1 MPPVPALPLP
11 RPRFASAGR
20 LVALAT
26 ALVVLGVC
34 APVTWN
40 TLAVPVGR
48 PSPVADLA
56 ATGLGGWYAIGTRAV
71 LLAAALVSVLAVGL
85 LLARDPPPGLPY
97 PGAAGTAAAG
107 ALLFS
112 ADLRGQPVDAVL
124 GLAAVALA
132 LAEVLPRAR
141 APEGLA
147 LGAAIAL
154 EPALALFAV
163 LLICRKAHRRALN
176 ALVLAFALNTA
187 AWAARPVQTARGW
200 RQLVDPLLAVGP
212 DNQSAYGLLL
222 RLGLRGP
229 LLAAVFLVAAV
240 LVAALALRRGL
251 AFTADGQHLLAAGTV
266 GCAAVVISPLTG
278 PADFG
283 WLLAAAVG
291 RLGRRPEDR
300 ALWPVVAV
308 TVALLSSSMLDPQ
321 IEPVTTFLLRGAAP
335 LTAALAA
342 ALLPFRRTTDP
353 LWTLHRT
360 PAPTPHHPFGGR
372 RLPLLPAKMRPVS
385 RPNLLME
392 LLFIQVG
399 YGIYTKIRNAAP
411 NRVEAAVDHA
421 RDIYGVE
428 QFLQMDVER
437 AVNGWVLRTHAILDL
452 SLQYYKTFHLIG
464 PLAVLG
470 WLYLR
475 HPRRYRTSRTVLFTA
490 TGLALLGFW
499 GYPLAPPRLTPGL
512 GLRDS
517 PFGAPDSSPL
527 GALTALTNQFAA
539 MPSLHC
545 AWAFW
550 CTAAV
555 IASTRRRWVWAIAV
569 LYPLLTLLVVVATA
583 NHWVLDAVG
592 GVAVVLAGCLFQYV
606 LTGRRLLDRSAALT
620 VRAGAWAGAP
630 RPAGRPDPDTVTGP
644 APPGPAPPGPAPGPG
659 PPAAPSTEPA
669 ERRRE
674 P

>member
-1 MPPVPALPLP
+1 
-11 RPRFASAGR
+11 
-20 LVALAT
+20 
-26 ALVVLGVC
+26 
-34 APVTWN
+34 
-40 TLAVPVGR
+40 
-48 PSPVADLA
+48 
-56 ATGLGGWYAIGTRAV
+56 
-71 LLAAALVSVLAVGL
+71 
-85 LLARDPPPGLPY
+85 
-97 PGAAGTAAAG
+97 
-107 ALLFS
+107 
-112 ADLRGQPVDAVL
+112 
-124 GLAAVALA
+124 
-132 LAEVLPRAR
+132 
-141 APEGLA
+141 
-147 LGAAIAL
+147 
-154 EPALALFAV
+154 
-163 LLICRKAHRRALN
+163 
-176 ALVLAFALNTA
+176 
-187 AWAARPVQTARGW
+187 
-200 RQLVDPLLAVGP
+200 
-212 DNQSAYGLLL
+212 
-222 RLGLRGP
+222 
-229 LLAAVFLVAAV
+229 
-240 LVAALALRRGL
+240 
-251 AFTADGQHLLAAGTV
+251 
-266 GCAAVVISPLTG
+266 
-278 PADFG
+278 
-283 WLLAAAVG
+283 G

-335 LTAALAA
+335 LTAAAAA

-360 PAPTPHHPFGGR
+360 PAPTPHHPFGRR
-372 RLPLLPAKMRPVS
+372 RLPLLPAKLRPVS

-411 NRVEAAVDHA
+411 NRIESAVENA
-421 RDIYGVE
+421 RDIYGAE
-428 QFLQMDVER
+428 RFLRIDVER
-437 AVNGWVLRTHAILDL
+437 AINGWVLHTHGMLDL

-517 PFGAPDSSPL
+517 PYGGPDGSPL

-550 CTAAV
+550 CAAAV
-555 IASTRRRWVWAIAV
+555 IAATRRRWVWAVAV
-569 LYPLLTLLVVVATA
+569 LYPLLTLFVVVGTA
-583 NHWVLDAVG
+583 NHWLLDAAG

-606 LTGRRLLDRSAALT
+606 LTGRRMFDRSAALAARL
-620 VRAGAWAGAP
+620 RAWS
-630 RPAGRPDPDTVTGP
+630 GRPGTDGTPTPGTGTGSAVDRHPAP
-644 APPGPAPPGPAPGPG
+644 APPPP
-659 PPAAPSTEPA
+659 APSTEPA
-669 ERRRE
+669 ERRRD

>member
-11 RPRFASAGR
+11 RPRVPSAAR
-20 LVALAT
+20 LVAAATTLIVLA
-26 ALVVLGVC
+26 VC

-40 TLAVPVGR
+40 TLAEPVGR

-71 LLAAALVSVLAVGL
+71 LLAVALASVLAAGL
-85 LLARDPPPGLPY
+85 LLARDPPPGLPH
-97 PGAAGTAAAG
+97 PGAVGSTAAG
-107 ALLFS
+107 ALLLS

-124 GLAAVALA
+124 GLAAVTLA
-132 LAEVLPRAR
+132 LAEMLPRTR
-141 APEGLA
+141 PPEGLA
-147 LGAAIAL
+147 LGTAIAL

-163 LLICRKAHRRALN
+163 LLVCRRDRRRALN
-176 ALVLAFALNTA
+176 ALVLALALNTA
-187 AWAARPVQTARGW
+187 AWAARPLETARGW
-200 RQLVDPLLAVGP
+200 RQLIDPLLAVGP

-229 LLAAVFLVAAV
+229 LLAAVCLAAAV
-240 LVAALALRRGL
+240 LVGTLAIRRGL
-251 AFTADGQHLLAAGTV
+251 AYTADGQHLLATGVV
-266 GCAAVVISPLTG
+266 GCAAVVVSPLTG
-278 PADFG
+278 PAAFG

-335 LTAALAA
+335 LTAAAAA
-342 ALLPFRRTTDP
+342 ALLSFRSTTDP

-360 PAPTPHHPFGGR
+360 PAPTPHHPFGRR
-372 RLPLLPAKMRPVS
+372 RLPLLPATLRPVS

-411 NRVEAAVDHA
+411 NRIEAAVEHA

-428 QFLQMDVER
+428 RFLRIDVER
-437 AVNGWVLRTHAILDL
+437 AVNGWVLHTRGMLDL

-517 PFGAPDSSPL
+517 PFGGPDGSPL

-550 CTAAV
+550 CAAAV
-555 IASTRRRWVWAIAV
+555 IAATRRRWVWAVAV
-569 LYPLLTLLVVVATA
+569 VYPLLTLFVVVATA
-583 NHWVLDAVG
+583 NHWLLDAVG

-606 LTGRRLLDRSAALT
+606 LTGRRMVDRSPVLAAR
-620 VRAGAWAGAP
+620 VRAWSGRP
-630 RPAGRPDPDTVTGP
+630 RPGGHPTPTVGPGTSVDLNRARGP
-644 APPGPAPPGPAPGPG
+644 APP
-659 PPAAPSTEPA
+659 APSAEHV
-669 ERRRE
+669 ERRRD